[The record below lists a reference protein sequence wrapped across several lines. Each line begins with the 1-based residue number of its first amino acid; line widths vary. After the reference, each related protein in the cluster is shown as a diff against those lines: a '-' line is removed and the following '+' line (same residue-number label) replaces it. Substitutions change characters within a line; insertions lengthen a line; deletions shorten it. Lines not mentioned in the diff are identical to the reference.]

1 MRALLLT
8 FSWQEWRHHPWRTL
22 AAMVAVM
29 LGVALA
35 FAVHLI
41 NASALDEFARATS
54 QVQGQPDL
62 ALRSRQG
69 LLPDTWLDD
78 LAARPGVALAS
89 PVLAFFV
96 ATAIA
101 VVLGG
106 CASPPPFYAA
116 AASESLVNVYGPEA
130 STETPTA
137 PAQANAQEAPAAT
150 QTPPPAER
158 FALRPLPGADGAT
171 LLALTRSER
180 TASLR
185 YRVIVIPGSGCAGM
199 GPIADRYFAGLLH
212 AQVLVLHK
220 PGVDPQARTAPA
232 DCARDFVQQ
241 DRLSSW
247 LAHARAALVA
257 DAQQRAREGAP
268 ALPQLLVGISEG
280 AELLPALAPEVP
292 QLAGLVVLA
301 SSGLDPQEAGA
312 LQAQRLGAQADWE
325 ELGRMVAGRRPDS
338 AVAQGRSLGYWRDLW
353 NWSLTL
359 PLVRSPWP
367 LLQVWGGDDALVPL
381 AAYERF
387 AELASLRTVP
397 YCARRLDG
405 ANHGLQRGAG
415 PLTDGVQ
422 LVWAWI
428 EQWARNPASGL
439 CAPLLDRPLMLLPSV
454 GVP

>member
-1 MRALLLT
+1 MR
-8 FSWQEWRHHPWRTL
+8 P
-22 AAMVAVM
+22 
-29 LGVALA
+29 
-35 FAVHLI
+35 
-41 NASALDEFARATS
+41 
-54 QVQGQPDL
+54 
-62 ALRSRQG
+62 
-69 LLPDTWLDD
+69 
-78 LAARPGVALAS
+78 LAS

-158 FALRPLPGADGAT
+158 FVLRPLPGADGAT

>member
-1 MRALLLT
+1 MR
-8 FSWQEWRHHPWRTL
+8 PL
-22 AAMVAVM
+22 A
-29 LGVALA
+29 
-35 FAVHLI
+35 
-41 NASALDEFARATS
+41 N
-54 QVQGQPDL
+54 
-62 ALRSRQG
+62 
-69 LLPDTWLDD
+69 
-78 LAARPGVALAS
+78 
-89 PVLAFFV
+89 PVLALFV

-137 PAQANAQEAPAAT
+137 PAQANAQEAPAVT
-150 QTPPPAER
+150 QTLPPAER
-158 FALRPLPGADGAT
+158 FVLRPLPGADGAT

-428 EQWARNPASGL
+428 EQCARNPASGL